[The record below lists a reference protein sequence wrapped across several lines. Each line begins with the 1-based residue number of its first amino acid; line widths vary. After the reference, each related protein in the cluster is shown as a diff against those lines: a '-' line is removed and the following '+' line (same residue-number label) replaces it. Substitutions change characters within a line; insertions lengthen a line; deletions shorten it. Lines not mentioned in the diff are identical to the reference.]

1 MKVGSWKS
9 TRQLMM
15 LMEES
20 SLILQQKYLPLKLK
34 DKDSFTIVQL
44 EIFILK
50 NLYVI

>member
-15 LMEES
+15 LIEES
-20 SLILQQKYLPLKLK
+20 SLILQQNLPLKLK

>member
-15 LMEES
+15 LLIEES
-20 SLILQQKYLPLKLK
+20 SLILQQNLPLKLK

>member
-15 LMEES
+15 LIEES

-34 DKDSFTIVQL
+34 DKESVKL
-44 EIFILK
+44 EILILK